1 MPRIVF
7 VFVDVGGVICVM
19 SVCSVLC
26 TLGPGWG
33 PALSPHLRGFSR
45 RIYLKTFNFSVINRC
60 FIKIIKLF

>member
-33 PALSPHLRGFSR
+33 PALSPHLYGFSR
-45 RIYLKTFNFSVINRC
+45 RIYFSTNF
-60 FIKIIKLF
+60 LFKKF